1 MQKFK
6 FSKREKLSLA
16 LALIIFISLF
26 ISSSMTYHEQK
37 MSSSTIKTYFGFLDP
52 LLSHISIN
60 YGGQIH
66 SASKD
71 GLTNSTQFFVRK
83 LAHFSSYFLL
93 GLGLFAGLKRFF
105 LNKVYAFIFIWP
117 ITISLAVF
125 DEYHQYLTGDRT
137 PSVHDVVL
145 DSIGALCGILLF
157 LIYRLFI
164 EKSAKKAIKN

>member
-6 FSKREKLSLA
+6 FSKKEKLSLI
-16 LALIIFISLF
+16 LALVVFISLF

-37 MSSSTIKTYFGFLDP
+37 MSSTTIKTYFGFLEP
-52 LLSHISIN
+52 ILSHISIH

-71 GLTNSTQFFVRK
+71 GLTNFTQFFVRK

-93 GLGLFAGLKRFF
+93 GLGLFAGIKRFF
-105 LNKVYAFIFIWP
+105 LNKVYAFIFVWP
-117 ITISLAVF
+117 VIISLAVL

-145 DSIGALCGILLF
+145 DSAGALCGILLF
-157 LIYRLFI
+157 LLYRLFI
-164 EKSAKKAIKN
+164 KKIHEKRQ